1 MLQICWE
8 GIFQGLWLTS
18 LKTFIVANI
27 VSSLRT
33 TWRRSL
39 YTWWNSLNI
48 VTAQFFFFFFSFYFS
63 RIVIS
68 IGAIL
73 IAYVSTKRKWS
84 KILFMLTDAVSI
96 ACVAGGLRFRVSGR
110 KMKGLSFSSPPPKP
124 RAASNVSY
132 CKHLFLCLL
141 LVLLYIWS
149 IDWFT

>member
-27 VSSLRT
+27 VSSL
-33 TWRRSL
+33 RRSL

-96 ACVAGGLRFRVSGR
+96 ACVAGSLRFRVSFIL
-110 KMKGLSFSSPPPKP
+110 GLSFSSPPPKP

-149 IDWFT
+149 IDLFT